1 MWRKVPLLTGSM
13 PRWRWRKM
21 RIPSLIWILHLMNL
35 TKGQDNTKLLRH
47 RRKYSSLTRHFH
59 LSNTVVRHDSWEMCL
74 IFPLFSPVE
83 GSIQWTDTTYGD
95 NKCVLSAFRE
105 QCGHRFPS
113 VLHTCTLRIWKLGSL
128 CWLWS
133 HKSKLPVKLR
143 TVNGAQSTSVFHFI
157 CMSTGRI

>member
-1 MWRKVPLLTGSM
+1 MYITGFGMWRKVPLLTGSM

-74 IFPLFSPVE
+74 IFPLFS
-83 GSIQWTDTTYGD
+83 QWKVVYSGQTLHMETIS
-95 NKCVLSAFRE
+95 VFFQLSENNVVIDF
-105 QCGHRFPS
+105 HRFY
-113 VLHTCTLRIWKLGSL
+113 TLAHYEFESLALCVGSDL
-128 CWLWS
+128 IKASCL
-133 HKSKLPVKLR
+133 
-143 TVNGAQSTSVFHFI
+143 
-157 CMSTGRI
+157 